1 MVMKKLSVLS
11 LVLLLGSCR
20 FFDSTVPDEQELL
33 QKRLDEINW
42 SEVSVYP
49 SISECDSLLDKE
61 QKKECFFSSMTKLVQ
76 ERLNVDTI
84 AMLYP
89 EADTIQVLVTV
100 FPDAT
105 LTFDPQFPADSVA
118 YNKMKIDSVLKSRLA
133 DFPEV
138 QPAQK
143 EGVPVKTQFILPVIL
158 NVEN

>member
-11 LVLLLGSCR
+11 LVLLLGSCG

-49 SISECDSLLDKE
+49 SIAECDSLLDKE

-158 NVEN
+158 NVE